1 MTLHKA
7 PASTAGITAQYSYY
21 YLAAVDVSVPVM
33 NGNVTAKVRRVFEK
47 KVDNAWGYALFY
59 MSDLELH
66 PSAALTI
73 NGPVMTNSNLYIST
87 SLFTAT
93 NQYDSANL
101 LSAVGKVSFAGD
113 YVNSFAPYD
122 ARSGNGTSTSAP
134 NFVAGMPPV
143 QEGALLPFGWDVTTD
158 SNAGTSANND
168 NYREIIEIPV
178 TGADAFSSYRYY
190 NQADI
195 RVLIDASNNVTI
207 TAQQYNADGT
217 RRTNA
222 DGSPM
227 HVTCLANSSNT
238 SPNFNQNVFTMI
250 NAALTRNIAFADYRE
265 ATFVRVANL
274 DISRLKTDIEARK
287 MSPFFTGVIYITDT
301 STNGATISAPLGGS
315 GATQGTTERGIRL
328 VSGASLPSTSSTGT
342 YYGITVN
349 GVFTPSWLGGLT
361 IVSGNPVYIRGDY
374 NTGSGTIPSNAV
386 TTPDFSK
393 PNVASYTRQP
403 SAVMGDSI
411 NVQSALWSDANVL
424 TTAIAQRTTQNTT
437 INTALLAGNV
447 LATSSAAYSG
457 GGENFIRLNEDWSGK
472 NLTYYGSAVQLFQSI
487 QGARTYTS
495 ASSIFRS
502 PTLRWY
508 WDPVLG
514 KLIRPET

>member
-1 MTLHKA
+1 
-7 PASTAGITAQYSYY
+7 
-21 YLAAVDVSVPVM
+21 
-33 NGNVTAKVRRVFEK
+33 
-47 KVDNAWGYALFY
+47 
-59 MSDLELH
+59 
-66 PSAALTI
+66 
-73 NGPVMTNSNLYIST
+73 
-87 SLFTAT
+87 
-93 NQYDSANL
+93 
-101 LSAVGKVSFAGD
+101 
-113 YVNSFAPYD
+113 
-122 ARSGNGTSTSAP
+122 
-134 NFVAGMPPV
+134 
-143 QEGALLPFGWDVTTD
+143 
-158 SNAGTSANND
+158 
-168 NYREIIEIPV
+168 
-178 TGADAFSSYRYY
+178 
-190 NQADI
+190 
-195 RVLIDASNNVTI
+195 
-207 TAQQYNADGT
+207 
-217 RRTNA
+217 
-222 DGSPM
+222 M

-315 GATQGTTERGIRL
+315 GAAQSTTERGIRL
-328 VSGASLPSTSSTGT
+328 INGASLPSTSSTGT
-342 YYGITVN
+342 YYGTYYV
-349 GVFTPSWLGGLT
+349 GGLT

-374 NTGSGTIPSNAV
+374 NTGGSAPLSNA
-386 TTPDFSK
+386 TGTSADYSK
-393 PNVASYTRQP
+393 PNVTGYTRQP
-403 SAVMGDSI
+403 SAVMGDAI
-411 NVQSALWSDANVL
+411 NVQSALWSDANTL
-424 TTAIAQRTTQNTT
+424 NTAIAQRTTQNTT

-457 GGENFIRLNEDWSGK
+457 GGENFIRLNEDWNGR

-514 KLIRPET
+514 KTNPPGNLKLASYLQQQRWYQVY